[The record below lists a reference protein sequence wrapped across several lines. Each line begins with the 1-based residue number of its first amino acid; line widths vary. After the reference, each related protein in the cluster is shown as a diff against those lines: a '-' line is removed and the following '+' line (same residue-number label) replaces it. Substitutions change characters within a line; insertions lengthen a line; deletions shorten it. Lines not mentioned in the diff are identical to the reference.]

1 MGIEDWRN
9 RWAAAGSMASSAAIP
24 RWEMAK
30 LMDRCSVAALEVTR
44 ESKKSI
50 KKLVRAGKIKR
61 LNWHK
66 ATNPDDPRGD
76 RQPNRA

>member
-30 LMDRCSVAALEVTR
+30 LMDRCSVAALEVGTR
-44 ESKKSI
+44 ESKRSI
-50 KKLVRAGKIKR
+50 KKLVRVGKIK
-61 LNWHK
+61 N
-66 ATNPDDPRGD
+66 
-76 RQPNRA
+76 